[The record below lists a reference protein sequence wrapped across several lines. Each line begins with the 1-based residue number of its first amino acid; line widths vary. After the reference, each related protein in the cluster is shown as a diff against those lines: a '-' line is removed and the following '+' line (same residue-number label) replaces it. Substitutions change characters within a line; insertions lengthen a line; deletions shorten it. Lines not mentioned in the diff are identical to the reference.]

1 MPDRVFNIFVM
12 FFFFVVSFDR
22 KGISLSSRLGVCFSI
37 YSGA

>member
-1 MPDRVFNIFVM
+1 MSDRVINLFLC
-12 FFFFVVSFDR
+12 FFSSFDR